1 MRKQNRRVTT
11 VASST
16 SKRRGN
22 HEGSNPLQRS
32 DGRWQIHVRYTDQYG
47 LNKRTTVY
55 GKTAQDARDKASE
68 VRARLSEG
76 LPARDKKTTLETFT
90 TEWIGSALAAS
101 DRKAT
106 TKTMYA
112 GVARV
117 HIVGSHI
124 GGLALDKVRPMHVE
138 GWIVG
143 LRGKGLAESTIRSA
157 YTILRAV
164 LDTAVRDGALARN
177 PAAAV
182 KRPKVTAKEAA
193 YLTPEQVRT
202 LLEAAKTSRYAPLFS
217 LLVNTGLRRG
227 EALALQWSNVD
238 NEDSLLRVRGTLARV
253 DGDLIVTSTK
263 TAKSKRSIPV
273 SEATAR
279 LLRDIRKQQLKDRLK
294 AGSVWHQ
301 TPYVFTTADGQPCDP
316 RNALR
321 ALKSAAA
328 KAGMTGVGLHTLRHS
343 AATVMLTNGVPLKV
357 VSEILGHASIVIT
370 ADTYGHVSPDV
381 SRDALATLSTSLQ
394 G

>member
-1 MRKQNRRVTT
+1 M
-11 VASST
+11 ST

-32 DGRWQIHVRYTDQYG
+32 DGRWQVHVRYTDQYG

-55 GKTAQDARDKASE
+55 GRTAQDARDKASE
-68 VRARLSEG
+68 VRKRLTEG
-76 LPARDKKTTLETFT
+76 LPARDKRTTLETFT
-90 TEWIGSALAAS
+90 LEWITSALAAS
-101 DRKAT
+101 DRKST

-143 LRGKGLAESTIRSA
+143 LRAKGLSESTVRSA

-177 PAAAV
+177 PAAVV
-182 KRPKVTAKEAA
+182 KRPKVTAKESVF
-193 YLTPEQVRT
+193 LTPEQVRA
-202 LLEAAKTSRYAPLFS
+202 LLDAAKSSRYAPLFS
-217 LLVNTGLRRG
+217 LLVNTGVRRG
-227 EALALQWSNVD
+227 EALALRWSD
-238 NEDSLLRVRGTLARV
+238 IDFEDKLLRVRGTLARV

-273 SEATAR
+273 SDGTDR
-279 LLRDIRKQQLKDRLK
+279 LLKDIRKQQVRDQLK
-294 AGSVWHQ
+294 AGSQWHQ
-301 TPYVFTTADGQPCDP
+301 SGYVFTTEDGQPCDP

-321 ALKSAAA
+321 ALKSAAT
-328 KAGMTGVGLHTLRHS
+328 KTGMTGVGLHTLRHS
-343 AATVMLTNGVPLKV
+343 AATAMLTNGVPLKV

-370 ADTYGHVSPDV
+370 ADIYGHVSPDV
-381 SRDALATLSTSLQ
+381 SREALATLSASLLA
-394 G
+394 

>member
-1 MRKQNRRVTT
+1 M
-11 VASST
+11 ST

-22 HEGSNPLQRS
+22 HEGSNPFQRD
-32 DGRWQIHVRYTDQYG
+32 DGRWQVLVRYTDQYG
-47 LNKRTTVY
+47 LTKRATVY
-55 GKTAQDARDKASE
+55 GKTAPDAREKAGE
-68 VRARLSEG
+68 VLARLTEG

-90 TEWIGSALAAS
+90 REWIASALAAS

-143 LRGKGLAESTIRSA
+143 LRAKGLSESTVRSA
-157 YTILRAV
+157 YTILRAI

-182 KRPKVTAKEAA
+182 KRPKVTAKESVF
-193 YLTPEQVRT
+193 LTPEQVRA
-202 LLEAAKTSRYAPLFS
+202 LLGAAKKSRYADLFT

-227 EALALQWSNVD
+227 EALALRWSD
-238 NEDSLLRVRGTLARV
+238 IDHEEKLLRVRGTLARV

-263 TAKSKRSIPV
+263 TAKSRRSIPL
-273 SEATAR
+273 SDGAES
-279 LLRDIRKQQLKDRLK
+279 LLKEIRKQQLMDRLK

-301 TPYVFTTADGQPCDP
+301 TGYVFTTEDGRPCDP

-321 ALKSAAA
+321 ALKSAAT
-328 KAGMTGVGLHTLRHS
+328 KMGMTGVGLHTLRHS
-343 AATVMLTNGVPLKV
+343 AATAMLTNGVPLKV

-370 ADTYGHVSPDV
+370 ADIYGHVSPDV
-381 SRDALATLSTSLQ
+381 SREALATLSASLLA
-394 G
+394 